1 MKKSGFTEEEIDVL
15 LPLLVHEGYLKKQV
29 LDNGKVYYKRTGKE
43 IPSEICPECKCKGY
57 QHYGSCSRA
66 MVL

>member
-29 LDNGKVYYKRTGKE
+29 LDNGKTYYKRTNKP
-43 IPSEICPECKCKGY
+43 IPTETCPECLCHGF
-57 QHYGSCSRA
+57 QHYGFCSRA
-66 MVL
+66 MIS